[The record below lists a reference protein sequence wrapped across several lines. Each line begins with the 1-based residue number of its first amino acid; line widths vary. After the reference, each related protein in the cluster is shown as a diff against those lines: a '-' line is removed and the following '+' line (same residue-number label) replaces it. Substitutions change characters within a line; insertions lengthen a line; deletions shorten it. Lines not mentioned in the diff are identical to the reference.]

1 MTRHTIVSHDEWVSA
16 RKELLE
22 EEKNFSKARDA
33 LAAKRRALPWTKIDK
48 AYKFETEDG
57 AKLLPDLFN
66 GYSQLIVQHF
76 MFGPDWEEG
85 CPSCSFWGDNF
96 DRTVPHLAARDVSF
110 VAVSRAPLETLLS
123 YRKRLG
129 WSFPW
134 VSSLGNDFNFDF
146 DVSFDIERQS
156 DVPVYYNYKETAFPS
171 SEAPGVSV
179 FYKDDDGAIYHTY
192 SVYARGLEDLNGT
205 YRLLD
210 TTPKGR
216 DEDKLSFPMEWVR
229 RRDQY

>member
-1 MTRHTIVSHDEWVSA
+1 MAHHAIVSREEWVSA
-16 RKELLE
+16 RKALLE
-22 EEKNFSKARDA
+22 EEKSFSKARDA
-33 LAAKRRALPWTKIDK
+33 LAAKRRELPWTMVDK
-48 AYKFETEDG
+48 TYEFETEQG
-57 AKLLPDLFN
+57 PKSLGDLFD
-66 GYSQLIVQHF
+66 GRTQLIVQHF

-96 DRTVPHLAARDVSF
+96 DRTVPHLAARDVAF
-110 VAVSRAPLETLLS
+110 VAVSRAPLKTLLG
-123 YRKRLG
+123 YRDRLG

-146 DVSFDIERQS
+146 DVSFETERDSNQ
-156 DVPVYYNYKETAFPS
+156 PVYYNYKDTMFPA

-179 FYKDDDGAIYHTY
+179 FYKDGTGEIYHTY

-216 DEDKLSFPMEWVR
+216 DEDALSYPMEWVR

>member
-1 MTRHTIVSHDEWVSA
+1 MRNEIVDREDWVKA
-16 RKELLE
+16 RKALLE
-22 EEKNFSKARDA
+22 EEKFFSRARDA
-33 LAAKRRALPWTKIDK
+33 LAAKRRALPWTQIDK
-48 AYKFETEDG
+48 LYEFATEQG
-57 AKLLPDLFN
+57 TRSLSDLFD
-66 GYSQLIVQHF
+66 GRSQLIVQHF
-76 MFGPDWEEG
+76 MFGPDWKEG

-96 DRTVPHLAARDVSF
+96 DRTVPHLAARDVAF
-110 VAVSRAPLETLLS
+110 VAVSRAPLDVLLG
-123 YRKRLG
+123 YRDRLG

-146 DVSFDIERQS
+146 DVSFES
-156 DVPVYYNYKETAFPS
+156 DRDADQPVYYNYRQTVFPA

-179 FYKDDDGAIYHTY
+179 FYMDDAGEIYHTY

-216 DEDKLSFPMEWVR
+216 DEDALAYPMAWVR

>member
-1 MTRHTIVSHDEWVSA
+1 MRNEIVDREDWVKA
-16 RKELLE
+16 RKALLE
-22 EEKNFSKARDA
+22 EEKSFSRARDA
-33 LAAKRRALPWTKIDK
+33 LAAKRRALPWTQIDK
-48 AYKFETEDG
+48 LYEFATEQG
-57 AKLLPDLFN
+57 TRSLSDLFD
-66 GYSQLIVQHF
+66 GRSQLIVQHF
-76 MFGPDWEEG
+76 MFGPDWKEG

-96 DRTVPHLAARDVSF
+96 DRTVPHLAARDVAF
-110 VAVSRAPLETLLS
+110 VAVSRAPLDVLLG
-123 YRKRLG
+123 YRDRLG

-146 DVSFDIERQS
+146 DVSFES
-156 DVPVYYNYKETAFPS
+156 DRDADQPVYYNYRQTIFPT

-179 FYKDDDGAIYHTY
+179 FYKDDAGEIYHTY

-216 DEDKLSFPMEWVR
+216 DEDALAYPMAWVR

>member
-1 MTRHTIVSHDEWVSA
+1 MRNAIVDRDEWIKA

-22 EEKNFSKARDA
+22 EEKSFSKARDA
-33 LAAKRRALPWTKIDK
+33 LAAKRRALPWVKVDK
-48 AYKFETEDG
+48 TYAFETAEG
-57 AKLLPDLFN
+57 AKSLRDLFDGRN
-66 GYSQLIVQHF
+66 QLIVQHF

-96 DRTVPHLAARDVSF
+96 DQTVPHLAARDVAF
-110 VAVSRAPLETLLS
+110 VAVSRAPLQNLLA
-123 YRKRLG
+123 YRDRLG

-146 DVSFDIERQS
+146 DVSFDSERAPDQ
-156 DVPVYYNYKETAFPS
+156 PVYYNYHDTVFPA

-179 FYKDDDGAIYHTY
+179 FFKDDADEIYHTY
-192 SVYARGLEDLNGT
+192 SVFARGLEDLNGT

-216 DEDKLSFPMEWVR
+216 DEDALAYPMEWVR

>member
-1 MTRHTIVSHDEWVSA
+1 MRNEIVDREDWVKA
-16 RKELLE
+16 RKALLE
-22 EEKNFSKARDA
+22 EEKSFSRARDA
-33 LAAKRRALPWTKIDK
+33 LAARRRALPWTQIDK
-48 AYKFETEDG
+48 LYEFATEQG
-57 AKLLPDLFN
+57 TRSLSDLFD
-66 GYSQLIVQHF
+66 GRSQLIVQHF
-76 MFGPDWEEG
+76 MFGPDWKEG

-96 DRTVPHLAARDVSF
+96 DRTVPHLAARDVAF
-110 VAVSRAPLETLLS
+110 VAVSRAPLDVLLG
-123 YRKRLG
+123 YRDRLG

-146 DVSFDIERQS
+146 DVSFES
-156 DVPVYYNYKETAFPS
+156 DRDADQPVYYNYRQTIFPT

-179 FYKDDDGAIYHTY
+179 FCKDDAGEIYHTY

-216 DEDKLSFPMEWVR
+216 DEDALAYPMAWVR

>member
-1 MTRHTIVSHDEWVSA
+1 MRNEIVGRDEWVKA
-16 RKELLE
+16 RKALLE
-22 EEKNFSKARDA
+22 EEKSFSRARDA
-33 LAAKRRALPWTKIDK
+33 LAAKRRELPWTQVDK
-48 AYKFETEDG
+48 LYEFATEQG
-57 AKLLPDLFN
+57 TKSLSDLFD
-66 GYSQLIVQHF
+66 GRSQLIVQHF

-96 DRTVPHLAARDVSF
+96 DRTVPHLAARDVAF
-110 VAVSRAPLETLLS
+110 VAVSRAPLDVLLG
-123 YRKRLG
+123 YRDRLG

-134 VSSLGNDFNFDF
+134 VSSLRNDFNFDF
-146 DVSFDIERQS
+146 DVSFENDRDADQ
-156 DVPVYYNYKETAFPS
+156 PVYYNYRQTVFPA

-179 FYKDDDGAIYHTY
+179 FYKDDAGEIYHTY
-192 SVYARGLEDLNGT
+192 SVFARGLEDLNGT

-216 DEDKLSFPMEWVR
+216 DEDALAYPMEWVR

>member
-1 MTRHTIVSHDEWVSA
+1 MAHNAIVSREEWVSA

-22 EEKNFSKARDA
+22 EEKSFSKARDA
-33 LAAKRRALPWTKIDK
+33 LAAKRRELPWTRVDK
-48 AYKFETEDG
+48 TYEFETAQG
-57 AKLLPDLFN
+57 PKSLGDLFD
-66 GYSQLIVQHF
+66 GRTQLIVQHF

-96 DRTVPHLAARDVSF
+96 DRTVPHLAARDVAF
-110 VAVSRAPLETLLS
+110 VAVSRAPLKSLMG
-123 YRKRLG
+123 YRDRLG

-146 DVSFDIERQS
+146 DVSFETERDSNQT
-156 DVPVYYNYKETAFPS
+156 VYYNYKDTMFPA

-179 FYKDDDGAIYHTY
+179 FYKDDAGGIYHTY

-216 DEDKLSFPMEWVR
+216 DEDALSYPMEWVR